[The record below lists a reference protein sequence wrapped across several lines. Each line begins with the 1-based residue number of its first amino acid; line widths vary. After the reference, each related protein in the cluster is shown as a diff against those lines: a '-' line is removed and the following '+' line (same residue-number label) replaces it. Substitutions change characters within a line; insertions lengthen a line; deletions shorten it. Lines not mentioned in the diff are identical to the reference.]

1 MRSLILL
8 ALAGVWQL
16 AMGCSGHLA
25 DPPVSEAEPL
35 GLQMV
40 RTEAQ
45 LKGYPFR
52 ALLGFEAETDAV
64 FMKVDGQGGMNSGQ
78 QHTGRGSFV
87 IERGSRG
94 VGVKLGSLFSGSEF
108 PGRWVLAGAYFY
120 AERAERL
127 TAVYEVDGVGL
138 ASAHVEIP
146 ARQWTPVMLDIAAV
160 TDGKRLPIGTLRFGF
175 DAPLAQRVWCDD
187 VLVID
192 NSQVHVNSGWV
203 IRERGFG
210 FMIEKAGVFR
220 EVLRTPEAS
229 EQGWVL
235 EEASGLRARFRS
247 RGSAKWCTIYPD
259 GRRIVDGKMSLLGG
273 ANSAAIDHHVN
284 PGEVTI
290 AAEYGRVERNSIGDS
305 NNDGYAEL
313 SGSYQILAM
322 SPRIELTLSPRGKA
336 LYCPVLEVCGL
347 GAGGVLVN
355 MEGRVVESVARLAD
369 GRVLV
374 VLPGTL
380 VRPTLVSL
388 RVSQ

>member
-1 MRSLILL
+1 MRSMILV
-8 ALAGVWQL
+8 ALAGVWL
-16 AMGCSGHLA
+16 LLMGCSGRLP
-25 DPPVSEAEPL
+25 DPPVSGAEPL

-52 ALLGFEAETDAV
+52 SLLGFEAETDAV
-64 FMKVDGQGGMNSGQ
+64 FVKVDGQGGMDVVQ
-78 QHTGRGSFV
+78 KHTGRGSFV
-87 IERGSRG
+87 VERGSRG
-94 VGVKLGSLFSGSEF
+94 VDVKLRSLFSGSEF

-120 AERAERL
+120 AERAERVS
-127 TAVYEVDGVGL
+127 AVYEVDGVAL
-138 ASAHVEIP
+138 TSAHVEIP
-146 ARQWTPVMLDIAAV
+146 GRQWTPVLLDIAAV
-160 TDGKRLPIGTLRFGF
+160 TDGKRLPMGAMRFGF
-175 DAPLAQRVWCDD
+175 ESPLSQRVWCDD

-210 FMIEKAGVFR
+210 FMIEKPGVFR

-235 EEASGLRARFRS
+235 EEASGLRARFGS
-247 RGSAKWCTIYPD
+247 RGSAQWCTIYSD
-259 GRRIVDGKMSLLGG
+259 GRRIVDGKMSLLGE
-273 ANSAAIDHHVN
+273 ANAAAIEHHLN

-290 AAEYGRVERNSIGDS
+290 APEVGRVERNSAGDV

-313 SGSYQILAM
+313 SGSYQVLAA

-336 LYCPVLEVCGL
+336 LYCPVLEIAGL
-347 GAGGVLVN
+347 GAGEVLVN

-380 VRPTLVSL
+380 TRPTLVNL